1 MYKIHHHMFSIN
13 CKYIKFVWISVSKR
27 NYNFKAEMR
36 NNNIITF
43 EKKKLAT
50 FNVNMNIVSW
60 LSHTYYFN

>member
-1 MYKIHHHMFSIN
+1 MFSIN